1 MHEKLSAITAV
12 TTVSDHLLL
21 IHRNDMQDAFVCRKN
36 KSIFVFTV
44 QADGAIIY
52 DLRYGRLYQ
61 NREAVD
67 RAWPRIVTAMITNGG
82 KSIFNMNGP
91 AWITTVHTMTSY
103 GDIYPRHRFVESDE
117 ATVNQML
124 NYAAECY
131 WEYTNWLK
139 D

>member
-1 MHEKLSAITAV
+1 MNEKLSAIAAV

-21 IHRNDMQDAFVCRKN
+21 IHRNDMQDAFVGRKD

-61 NREAVD
+61 NREAVN

-82 KSIFNMNGP
+82 KSIFNMSGP
-91 AWITTVHTMTSY
+91 AWITTVCTMASR
-103 GDIYPRHRFVESDE
+103 GDKYPRHHFFESDE
-117 ATVNQML
+117 STVNQML
-124 NYAAECY
+124 DYAAEYY
-131 WEYTNWLK
+131 WEYMNWLK
-139 D
+139 T